1 MKRLIL
7 ILAIAIGTHAVCLAQ
22 SEGVRAPL
30 NQLGIIAGL
39 EASKC
44 YDLPVGKRYACVKE
58 AKLLLTDNDC
68 YADSDPAEQRLAWDW
83 LLFASRSPLSA
94 APHVIN
100 RRTGLPLPDPFTRP
114 RFVVKK

>member
-1 MKRLIL
+1 MLRPAGREAL
-7 ILAIAIGTHAVCLAQ
+7 CLR
-22 SEGVRAPL
+22 EGRVIDSHCR
-30 NQLGIIAGL
+30 QQ
-39 EASKC
+39 C
-44 YDLPVGKRYACVKE
+44 

-100 RRTGLPLPDPFTRP
+100 RQTGLPLPDPFTRP
-114 RFVVKK
+114 RLVVKK